1 MQTEKRLHNT
11 ANRIKDIANYF
22 PNRLSN
28 RHCLRKGT
36 YREML
41 FSSVLWGTT
50 WYERC
55 KARPKFLSWMR
66 PFASDFS
73 GSSHS
78 LILFTFVSMAPA
90 QLHQAR
96 ARKWRVLSAAP
107 AQSRSRADHQPTRR
121 RTFRPTVGGRVA
133 RGRLSVAACILLC
146 FVFYF
151 IHCRLQSALKS
162 WPNGMQVR
170 ASRRT
175 NKFQNLHGLGSTCI
189 TVWPGRREDGK
200 HITTD
205 FFILW
210 SVQTSIQGQQRQQ
223 K

>member
-1 MQTEKRLHNT
+1 M
-11 ANRIKDIANYF
+11 
-22 PNRLSN
+22 SN

-36 YREML
+36 YREMP

-55 KARPKFLSWMR
+55 KARTKFLSWMR

-121 RTFRPTVGGRVA
+121 RTFRPTVGSRVA
-133 RGRLSVAACILLC
+133 RGRLSVAACILFC
-146 FVFYF
+146 FVFLFYP
-151 IHCRLQSALKS
+151 LQTTVGSKVMAKRDASQCKS
-162 WPNGMQVR
+162 VDKQV
-170 ASRRT
+170 S
-175 NKFQNLHGLGSTCI
+175 K
-189 TVWPGRREDGK
+189 PGRTWIHLHHRLARPRATRRRKAHNHWFRHLVKRLKRVCKDSSGSRK
-200 HITTD
+200 
-205 FFILW
+205 
-210 SVQTSIQGQQRQQ
+210 
-223 K
+223 